1 MRCPPVTICLV
12 PCTVHVSHEP
22 DNLSIAQPSPRPDFI
37 TDRRST
43 VFVSF
48 TTVSGSRCLVWVRE
62 VGLFVTWSLRF
73 LCFCAFGHSAGLF
86 VSRSEVYTIFCKPHN
101 SRDLSWQCVVRWPL
115 PLGVSLTFRIVP
127 LRVQSGRCGHFVLSL
142 GTVRFKQP
150 GMRPTPVPQK
160 KKVTKKKK
168 PKKTKNRAVAW
179 KKMRGVRAQAQQP
192 SPRLPR
198 LPVSPSLAGAQA
210 Q

>member
-1 MRCPPVTICLV
+1 MVLAVLSGFEKLV
-12 PCTVHVSHEP
+12 S
-22 DNLSIAQPSPRPDFI
+22 LS
-37 TDRRST
+37 
-43 VFVSF
+43 
-48 TTVSGSRCLVWVRE
+48 C
-62 VGLFVTWSLRF
+62 GLFDFYVVHIWSQCWSF
-73 LCFCAFGHSAGLF
+73 CFPIGGLQP
-86 VSRSEVYTIFCKPHN
+86 IFCKPHN

-115 PLGVSLTFRIVP
+115 PLGISLTFRIVP

-160 KKVTKKKK
+160 KKWQ
-168 PKKTKNRAVAW
+168 KKTKKNQKNKIVLLLE

>member
-1 MRCPPVTICLV
+1 MVLAVLSGFEKLV
-12 PCTVHVSHEP
+12 S
-22 DNLSIAQPSPRPDFI
+22 LS
-37 TDRRST
+37 
-43 VFVSF
+43 
-48 TTVSGSRCLVWVRE
+48 C
-62 VGLFVTWSLRF
+62 GLFDFYVVHIWSQCWSF
-73 LCFCAFGHSAGLF
+73 CFPIGGLQP
-86 VSRSEVYTIFCKPHN
+86 IFCKPHN

-115 PLGVSLTFRIVP
+115 PLGISLTFRIVP

-160 KKVTKKKK
+160 KKVTKKKTKK
-168 PKKTKNRAVAW
+168 PKKSCCCFK

>member
-1 MRCPPVTICLV
+1 MHCPPVTIGLV

-22 DNLSIAQPSPRPDFI
+22 GSLSIAQPSPRPDFI

-43 VFVSF
+43 VTVSF

-62 VGLFVTWSLRF
+62 VGLFVMWSLRL
-73 LCFCAFGHSAGLF
+73 LCFCALGHSAGLF
-86 VSRSEVYTIFCKPHN
+86 VSRSEVYSRFFCKPHN
-101 SRDLSWQCVVRWPL
+101 SRDLSLLAFHWHFASC
-115 PLGVSLTFRIVP
+115 P

-160 KKVTKKKK
+160 KKQKKSNSK
-168 PKKTKNRAVAW
+168 
-179 KKMRGVRAQAQQP
+179 
-192 SPRLPR
+192 
-198 LPVSPSLAGAQA
+198 
-210 Q
+210 